1 MSDMKAC
8 RNCRYIPEDPDLEI
22 CPKCGG
28 ELTTEWHGY
37 VFILDKDKSQIAQ
50 EMGADNGEYAL
61 RVR

>member
-1 MSDMKAC
+1 MKLDLKAC
-8 RNCRYIPEDPDLEI
+8 RNCRAITTEDI

-28 ELTTEWHGY
+28 ETTTEWQGY
-37 VFILDKDKSQIAQ
+37 VFILDAEKSQIAK